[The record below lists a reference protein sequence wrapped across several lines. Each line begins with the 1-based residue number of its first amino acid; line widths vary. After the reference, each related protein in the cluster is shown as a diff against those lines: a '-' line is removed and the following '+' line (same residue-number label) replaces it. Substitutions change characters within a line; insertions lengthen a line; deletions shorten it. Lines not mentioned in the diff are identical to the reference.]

1 LLLPLL
7 GGTQEIRPH
16 AHPAPQLASHQ
27 PTIWHPPLNTSWQW
41 QLTTPVD
48 QNVKVQ
54 MYDIDMFDND
64 ASVVASLHNKGRKV
78 VCYIDV
84 GTWENWRPD
93 AKKFPKFIL
102 GNHNGWPGRKVAG
115 HSSHRHSRPHPA
127 STHGLVPGQGLR
139 RDGTR

>member
-16 AHPAPQLASHQ
+16 GHPTAQLSSHL
-27 PTIWHPPLNTSWQW
+27 PTIWHPPLNTNWQW

-64 ASVVASLHNKGRKV
+64 DAVVAWLHNKGRKV

-84 GTWENWRPD
+84 AHGRTGVPTPRS
-93 AKKFPKFIL
+93 FPSLF
-102 GNHNGWPGRKVAG
+102 
-115 HSSHRHSRPHPA
+115 
-127 STHGLVPGQGLR
+127 
-139 RDGTR
+139 